1 LQSQWLG
8 ERTINRKGLEKVLK
22 IWSSYLDQQRLE
34 FINWN
39 WLQVTVYMWNK
50 RQDSKAFKEIKDL

>member
-1 LQSQWLG
+1 M
-8 ERTINRKGLEKVLK
+8 LK
-22 IWSSYLDQQRLE
+22 IWSNYLDQQRLE